1 MATEYQ
7 RVRDYELMVI
17 FHPELS
23 EEDLAAEIAT
33 VEGWI
38 VAQEGTLRLTN
49 RETPW
54 GRRRLA
60 YPIRHG
66 GRDLR
71 DGVYVLLYFT
81 SVSTVLAEIER
92 DIKLDDKIIRYLL
105 TQQGAPMMEPVVEE
119 EAAEGD
125 AAPDAEGDS
134 EKPAASAAET
144 VTEAAPVAEAPAE
157 EAAPV
162 AEAAAEE
169 TASTDES
176 AAEETA
182 STAEAAAEEAAVEE
196 TAPVAEAADEPAAE
210 DAATEDKTDA

>member
-23 EEDLAAEIAT
+23 EEDLATEIAT

-119 EAAEGD
+119 EATEGD
-125 AAPDAEGDS
+125 AAPEAEGDT
-134 EKPAASAAET
+134 EKPATPVDEVVAET
-144 VTEAAPVAEAPAE
+144 APVADEAAPAAEDAVE
-157 EAAPV
+157 EAVPV
-162 AEAAAEE
+162 AEAAEE
-169 TASTDES
+169 GAIE
-176 AAEETA
+176 
-182 STAEAAAEEAAVEE
+182 V
-196 TAPVAEAADEPAAE
+196 PVAE
-210 DAATEDKTDA
+210 DASTEDKTDA